1 MIEKGCLGVTK
12 LSETAL
18 RDIFNGE
25 FRTALNGDWA
35 DWRRDYLL
43 HVDHVRRAQR
53 EEWLTPTFQK
63 NLWDSKAVANVGP
76 GQSVAVEGAYSDQP
90 LSELL
95 LSARDNAMQARS
107 ENPGVALQ
115 EMFEKILGSVAD
127 YNKRRPLARVVR
139 LLATLFPSDMT
150 CLMDERRLWQTLQLV
165 GGQRVEAGFIAHHPI
180 LRQRLREVLGATP
193 TLADD
198 VDQSMFTWFLWT
210 KLLEKPESGA
220 VTVTSKQ
227 TVATDIPNL
236 SLLPPDVQR
245 SGLVHVRDNVG
256 LLAAIILECEQ
267 GVTRQ
272 DLISFIQRQ
281 APNLKAAGS
290 AANII
295 SQAQGGLGLIGLH
308 DGAYRPTER
317 GLELLSNPDPARVLQ
332 PLLIERVFGMG
343 HLLLALK
350 NQPNGLGQ
358 RVLAEQIAR
367 LVPTRKSAWAGG
379 EMISWGV
386 SSKLVRQESG
396 QIVLTDDGA
405 AYAEVLP
412 EDFATRWGARKA
424 SPEAEVT
431 GEVEGDMSEQTLL
444 IELASPAFVSASWEM
459 LRDSFAAGELSSK
472 LILPD
477 GFVAELHAALHA
489 SDRKRFV
496 LLSGLSGTGKTS
508 IARAYAEAY
517 CSALGL
523 ANWISRYEQT
533 AVRPDW
539 SDPTG
544 LLGFVNALIDP
555 PSFQAAAALNVLLAA
570 DRDRSRPYFLCLD
583 EMNLA
588 RVEHYFAPFLSAME
602 GEDTWLALHGELEP
616 IDNVMPRIRW
626 PKNLF
631 IFGTVNMDE
640 STHPF
645 SDKVLDRAFTFEFW
659 EVDLSRWTESK
670 RSIDPSDEILKPVSE
685 LLHRLY
691 DALAPARRH
700 FGYRTADEVFAYCR
714 AGISALPLQT
724 LLDSAI
730 LMKVLPR
737 VRGDDAGPLKMAL
750 SELSKIA
757 DPALLPR
764 TRRKI
769 DQMATSLDL
778 TGQARFWA

>member
-1 MIEKGCLGVTK
+1 MGVPSLTN
-12 LSETAL
+12 LSEETL
-18 RDIFNGE
+18 RDVFNSE
-25 FRTALNGDWA
+25 FKVTLHKGWTE
-35 DWRRDYLL
+35 WRSDYLR
-43 HVDHVRRAQR
+43 HVDHAHRAQR
-53 EEWLTPTFQK
+53 AEWLTPAFQK
-63 NLWDSKAVANVGP
+63 SLWDSRAVANIGP
-76 GQSVAVEGAYSDQP
+76 GQSVAVEAAYTDKS
-90 LSELL
+90 LAESL
-95 LSARDNAMQARS
+95 LSARDHIVQPSVSDR
-107 ENPGVALQ
+107 GLALQ
-115 EMFEKILGSVAD
+115 ETFENTLDAVAS
-127 YNKRRPLARVVR
+127 YNKRRPMARVVR

-180 LRQRLREVLGATP
+180 LRQRLREVIGPTP
-193 TLADD
+193 TLADNIE
-198 VDQSMFTWFLWT
+198 QSMFTWFLWG
-210 KLLEKPESGA
+210 KFLEKPDAGA
-220 VTVTSKQ
+220 VNVTSKQ
-227 TVATDIPNL
+227 TVATDLPSL

-245 SGLVHVRDNVG
+245 SGLVHVSDNVR

-332 PLLIERVFGMG
+332 PLLIERVFGIG
-343 HLLLALK
+343 HLLMALK
-350 NQPNGLGQ
+350 NQPNGIEQKTLG
-358 RVLAEQIAR
+358 AQIAG
-367 LVPTRKSAWAGG
+367 LIPTRKSAWAGG
-379 EMISWGV
+379 EMISWGI
-386 SSKLVRQESG
+386 SSKLVRQENG
-396 QIVLTDDGA
+396 HIVLTDDGA
-405 AYAEVLP
+405 TYADVLP
-412 EDFATRWGARKA
+412 VDFANRWVRKA
-424 SPEAEVT
+424 PPEAKSD
-431 GEVEGDMSEQTLL
+431 GDTEEETSEQPSL
-444 IELASPAFVSASWEM
+444 IELASTEFVPASWED
-459 LRDSFAAGELSSK
+459 LRKSFALGKLSSS
-472 LILPD
+472 LILPE
-477 GFVAELHAALHA
+477 GLLAELHAALHA
-489 SDRKRFV
+489 SNRKRFV

-508 IARAYAEAY
+508 IARAYAESY
-517 CSALGL
+517 CGALGL
-523 ANWISRYEQT
+523 TNWKERYEQT

-539 SDPTG
+539 TDPTG
-544 LLGFVNALIDP
+544 LLGFVNALTDP
-555 PSFQAAAALNVLLAA
+555 PSFQAAAALTILLAA

-602 GEDTWLALHGELEP
+602 GEATDLALHGELDS
-616 IDNVMPRIRW
+616 IDNIAPRISW

-659 EVDLSRWTESK
+659 DVDLVRWAESK
-670 RSIDPSDEILKPVSE
+670 RALDPSGQILEPISK
-685 LLHRLY
+685 LLQRLY

-714 AGISALPLQT
+714 AGASALPLEA

-737 VRGDDAGPLKMAL
+737 VRGDDAGPLKVAL
-750 SELSKIA
+750 TNLTSVA
-757 DPALLPR
+757 NPAQLPR

-769 DQMATSLDL
+769 DQMIASLEL
-778 TGQARFWA
+778 TGQARFWT

>member
-1 MIEKGCLGVTK
+1 MTV
-12 LSETAL
+12 LSETTL
-18 RDIFNGE
+18 RETFNGE
-25 FRTALNGDWA
+25 FKVALKESWA
-35 DWRRDYLL
+35 DWRSAYLQ
-43 HVDHVRRAQR
+43 HVDHVRQASR
-53 EEWLTPTFQK
+53 EEWLTPAFQK
-63 NLWDSKAVANVGP
+63 NLWDSRAVANIGP
-76 GQSVAVEGAYSDQP
+76 GQAVVVDGAYTDQP
-90 LSELL
+90 LAESLL
-95 LSARDNAMQARS
+95 NARNHAVQVSLSDR
-107 ENPGVALQ
+107 GLALQ
-115 EMFEKILGSVAD
+115 EAFEKTLAAVAA
-127 YNKRRPLARVVR
+127 YNKRRPLARLVR
-139 LLATLFPSDMT
+139 LFATLFPGDMT
-150 CLMDERRLWQTLQLV
+150 CLMDERRLWQTLRLV

-180 LRQRLREVLGATP
+180 LRQRLRDVLGP
-193 TLADD
+193 TSTL
-198 VDQSMFTWFLWT
+198 VENIDQSMFTWFLWG
-210 KLLEKPESGA
+210 KFLEKPEAGA
-220 VTVTSKQ
+220 VNVTAKQ
-227 TVATDIPNL
+227 TVATDLPSL

-245 SGLVHVRDNVG
+245 SGLVHVRDNVR

-272 DLISFIQRQ
+272 DLVSFIQRQ

-350 NQPNGLGQ
+350 NQPSGLEQ
-358 RVLAEQIAR
+358 KVLSEQIAR
-367 LVPTRKSAWAGG
+367 LIPTRKSAWAGG

-386 SSKLVRQESG
+386 SSKLIRQDNG

-405 AYAEVLP
+405 TYAEVLP
-412 EDFATRWGARKA
+412 VDFAKRWIRNVSPESKVVDDAEEDSNEQPLVIESA
-424 SPEAEVT
+424 SPN
-431 GEVEGDMSEQTLL
+431 
-444 IELASPAFVSASWEM
+444 FVSASWEA
-459 LRDSFAAGELSSK
+459 LQKNFAEGKLSSK

-477 GFVAELHAALHA
+477 GLLAELHAALHA
-489 SDRKRFV
+489 SDHKRFV

-508 IARAYAEAY
+508 IAAAYAEAY

-523 ANWISRYEQT
+523 QNWAKRYEQIP
-533 AVRPDW
+533 VRPDW
-539 SDPTG
+539 TDPTG
-544 LLGFVNALIDP
+544 LLGFVNAVTDP
-555 PSFQAAAALNVLLAA
+555 PSFQAAAALNILFAA

-602 GEDTWLALHGELEP
+602 GEDTWLALHSELEH
-616 IDNVMPRIRW
+616 IGNVAPRIPW

-659 EVDLSRWTESK
+659 DVDLIRWTESK
-670 RSIDPSDEILKPVSE
+670 RALDPSSQILKPVSE
-685 LLHRLY
+685 LLRRLY

-714 AGISALPLQT
+714 AGVSARPLET
-724 LLDSAI
+724 LLDSAV

-737 VRGDDAGPLKMAL
+737 VRGDDAGPLKAAL
-750 SELSKIA
+750 SDLAKIA
-757 DPALLPR
+757 DPAQFPR
-764 TRRKI
+764 SRRKI
-769 DQMATSLDL
+769 DQMTASLEL

>member
-1 MIEKGCLGVTK
+1 VTN
-12 LSETAL
+12 LSEITL
-18 RDIFNGE
+18 RDTFNGE
-25 FRTALNGDWA
+25 FKDALKEGWA
-35 DWRRDYLL
+35 DWRSAYLQ
-43 HVDHVRRAQR
+43 HVDHVRQASR
-53 EEWLTPTFQK
+53 EEWLTPAFQK
-63 NLWDSKAVANVGP
+63 SLWDNKAIANIGP
-76 GQSVAVEGAYSDQP
+76 GQSVTVEGAYTDKP
-90 LSELL
+90 LAESL
-95 LSARDNAMQARS
+95 LSARDQVVKVNLADR
-107 ENPGVALQ
+107 GLALQ
-115 EMFEKILGSVAD
+115 ETFEKTLGAVAT
-127 YNKRRPLARVVR
+127 YNKRRPLARLVR
-139 LLATLFPSDMT
+139 LLATLFPSDMA
-150 CLMDERRLWQTLQLV
+150 CLMDERRVWQTLQLV
-165 GGQRVEAGFIAHHPI
+165 GGQRVEAGFIAHHPV
-180 LRQRLREVLGATP
+180 LRQRLRDVLGPTP
-193 TLADD
+193 TMADN
-198 VDQSMFTWFLWT
+198 VDQSIFTWFLWW
-210 KLLEKPESGA
+210 KFLEKPETGA
-220 VTVTSKQ
+220 VNVTSKQ
-227 TVATDIPNL
+227 TVATDLPNL

-245 SGLVHVRDNVG
+245 SGLVHVSDNVR
-256 LLAAIILECEQ
+256 LLAAIILESEQ

-350 NQPNGLGQ
+350 NQPNGLEQ
-358 RVLAEQIAR
+358 KTLSEQIAR
-367 LVPTRKSAWAGG
+367 LIPTRKSAWAGG

-386 SSKLVRQESG
+386 SSKLGRQENG
-396 QIVLTDDGA
+396 QVVLTDDGA
-405 AYAEVLP
+405 TYAEVLP
-412 EDFATRWGARKA
+412 VDFAKRWIRKA
-424 SPEAEVT
+424 SPEAKVVDDAEEDSN
-431 GEVEGDMSEQTLL
+431 GQTLV
-444 IELASPAFVSASWEM
+444 IEPASPDFVPASWEA
-459 LRDSFAAGELSSK
+459 LRKNFAEGKLSSK

-477 GFVAELHAALHA
+477 GLLAELHAALHA

-508 IARAYAEAY
+508 IAGAYAEAY

-523 ANWISRYEQT
+523 PNWIKRYEQIP
-533 AVRPDW
+533 VRPDW
-539 SDPTG
+539 TDPTG
-544 LLGFVNALIDP
+544 LLGFVNALTDP
-555 PSFQAAAALNVLLAA
+555 PSFQAAAALNILLDA

-616 IDNVMPRIRW
+616 IDNVAPRIPW

-659 EVDLSRWTESK
+659 DVDLIRWTESK
-670 RSIDPSDEILKPVSE
+670 RVLDPSSQILGPVSE
-685 LLHRLY
+685 LLRRLY

-714 AGISALPLQT
+714 AGVSARPLET
-724 LLDSAI
+724 LLDSAV

-737 VRGDDAGPLKMAL
+737 VRGDDAGPLKAAL
-750 SELSKIA
+750 SDLAKIA
-757 DPALLPR
+757 DPAQLPR

-769 DQMATSLDL
+769 DQMTASLEL